1 MTDFTEQIHRIK
13 EKLVLAKKVDKHFSA
28 FGAASHKYALDPP
41 ASIAEVEAFE
51 KRYGIRLPEGYR
63 AFVLN
68 IGNGG
73 ASFHNSGAGPYYG
86 IYPLGNYLDDLILK
100 DKDVER
106 HLKKTCMLFP
116 GLSEKQWDKL
126 TDPLYSEGISDADF
140 AELNGT
146 LYGGILPLGTQGC
159 SYIHALV
166 LSGPYCGRIVNMA
179 RSEQMEP
186 RFSSG
191 ENFLDWYEQWLDEI
205 ISGNLI
211 RNSPSWFGYPT
222 N

>member
-1 MTDFTEQIHRIK
+1 MTDFSGQINRIK
-13 EKLVLAKKVDKHFSA
+13 EKLVLSQKADKHFSV
-28 FGAASHKYALDPP
+28 FGAASHRYVLDPP
-41 ASIAEVEAFE
+41 ATIVEVKALEE
-51 KRYGIRLPEGYR
+51 RYDIQLPECYR
-63 AFVLN
+63 SFVLN

-73 ASFHNSGAGPYYG
+73 RSFQNSGAGPYFG
-86 IYPLGNYLDDLILK
+86 IYPLGKNLSDLIF
-100 DKDVER
+100 KDVGR
-106 HLKKTCMLFP
+106 HLKKKCMLFP
-116 GLSEKQWDKL
+116 GMSEKQWDKL
-126 TDPLYSEGISDADF
+126 TDPLYRDGICDEDF

-146 LYGGILPLGTQGC
+146 LYGGILPIGSQGC

-166 LSGPYCGRIVNMA
+166 LNGAYRGKVINMD

-211 RNSPSWFGYPT
+211 RNSPSWFGYLS